1 MGRLLH
7 LSRLY
12 LAVLAGALF
21 LLALALSW
29 TLGADHLWIQGVAMI
44 LALGA
49 FGVAALAAARS

>member
-1 MGRLLH
+1 
-7 LSRLY
+7 